1 MPLNS
6 KAITRRAVVRGGTL
20 LVGATT
26 LSTLPLTAF
35 AQGRS
40 LSPVAKSAGGVVEKT
55 ATGGGRKGV
64 MLMNRI
70 APSSSDLYIA
80 NVDGSDE
87 RKFLDTP
94 AFDYNATFAAD
105 GQSVVFTSERNG
117 DGNSDVFRCR
127 VDGTGIQPLV
137 TGPAVD
143 DAAVL
148 SADRRLAFVSTRN
161 GYRANVWVTDLRN
174 GAMRNLTGAANVQ
187 GDTSNPDSFLRPS
200 WSPDG
205 QWLAFSSDRNTDWRG
220 HDGGKGWEH
229 TQELSI
235 YVIRADGR
243 NFRRIAS
250 KPGYCLGSPKWS
262 PDGRRVAF
270 YEMTTEDTWGAR
282 RPNLVA
288 NVTSQIVSVDVATGE
303 RFEHTSGPGLKVYHQ
318 FLGPSEIGYLRKGG
332 AEEGIFYTSGRPG
345 FKKAVRA
352 PAWSPDGKT
361 LIYGKHGFNARPQN
375 KPLYGWDRD
384 WDYRHTDVF
393 PALAPDGTLAYTE
406 KQQGNSSIVIA
417 KPDGS
422 GRRVIYNPAE
432 HGYDLKRLAM
442 GLGGAFQPSWSAD
455 SQWLAFGVGYW
466 FQQRDTEKS
475 TIMRI
480 RRDGSG
486 LESLTDGKVHSGFP
500 SYSADGKEIV
510 YRVWGESNFGLR
522 ILNIETRAIRTLT
535 TGYDNLPGWSPDGS
549 RILFTRK
556 VDDVNF
562 DIFTIRPD
570 GSDLLRVTSHRSGD
584 GHAVWTWD
592 GRIMWN
598 SGIYGFRDEA
608 ALYDDTFQQY
618 GQIFIMNADGS
629 EKRALTDSRWEDS
642 MPLLIPAKFL

>member
-1 MPLNS
+1 MPLIS
-6 KAITRRAVVRGGTL
+6 KQITRRAIVRSGL

-26 LSTLPLTAF
+26 LSTLPLPAF
-35 AQGRS
+35 AQSRS
-40 LSPVAKSAGGVVEKT
+40 LSPVAKSAGGV
-55 ATGGGRKGV
+55 ADGGEGV

-70 APSSSDLYIA
+70 APSASDLYTVNA
-80 NVDGSDE
+80 DGSSE

-94 AFDYNATFAAD
+94 AFDYNATFAAN
-105 GQSVVFTSERNG
+105 GQSIVFTSERNG

-137 TGPAVD
+137 TDPAVD

-148 SADRRLAFVSTRN
+148 SSDGKLAFVSTRD
-161 GYRANVWVTDLRN
+161 GYRANVWVMELSS
-174 GAMRNLTGAANVQ
+174 GAMRNLTGAVNVQ

-200 WSPDG
+200 WSPNG

-243 NFRRIAS
+243 DFRRTVS

-270 YEMTTEDTWGAR
+270 YEMMTEDTWGAR

-288 NVTSQIVSVDVATGE
+288 NVTSQIVSVDVTTGE

-318 FLGPSEIGYLRKGG
+318 FLSPGEIGFLRKGG

-345 FKKAVRA
+345 FKRAVRA
-352 PAWSPDGKT
+352 PAWSPDGNT
-361 LIYGKHGFNARPQN
+361 LIYEKHDFNARPQN

-432 HGYDLKRLAM
+432 HGYDPKRLAM

-486 LESLTDGKVHSGFP
+486 LESLTDGKIHSGFP

-522 ILNIETRAIRTLT
+522 ILNIETRATRTLT
-535 TGYDNLPGWSPDGS
+535 TAYDNLPGWSPDGS

-584 GHAVWTWD
+584 GHAVWTWH

-608 ALYDDTFQQY
+608 ALYDNTFQQY

>member
-1 MPLNS
+1 MSLIS
-6 KAITRRAVVRGGTL
+6 KPITRRALVRGGTL
-20 LVGATT
+20 LIGAAA
-26 LSTLPLTAF
+26 LPTLPLAAF

-40 LSPVAKSAGGVVEKT
+40 FGPVASSAGQPAERT
-55 ATGGGRKGV
+55 STDGGNKGV

-70 APSSSDLYIA
+70 APSSSDLYISNA
-80 NVDGSDE
+80 DGSGE
-87 RKFLDTP
+87 RKLLDTSGL
-94 AFDYNATFAAD
+94 DYNA
-105 GQSVVFTSERNG
+105 S
-117 DGNSDVFRCR
+117 
-127 VDGTGIQPLV
+127 
-137 TGPAVD
+137 
-143 DAAVL
+143 
-148 SADRRLAFVSTRN
+148 
-161 GYRANVWVTDLRN
+161 
-174 GAMRNLTGAANVQ
+174 
-187 GDTSNPDSFLRPS
+187 
-200 WSPDG
+200 
-205 QWLAFSSDRNTDWRG
+205 FSSDG
-220 HDGGKGWEH
+220 QK
-229 TQELSI
+229 LSI

-243 NFRRIAS
+243 DFRRIAS
-250 KPGYCLGSPKWS
+250 RPGYCLGSPKWS

-270 YEMTTEDTWGAR
+270 YEVTTEDTWGAR

-288 NVTSQIVSVDVATGE
+288 NVTSQIVSVDATSGE

-332 AEEGIFYTSGRPG
+332 TEEGIYYTSDRPS
-345 FKKAVRA
+345 FKRAMRA
-352 PAWSPDGKT
+352 PSWSLDSKM
-361 LIYGKHGFNARPQN
+361 LIYEKHSFKARPQN

-384 WDYRHTDVF
+384 WEYRHTDVF
-393 PALAPDGTLAYTE
+393 PALARDGTLAYSE
-406 KQQGNSSIVIA
+406 KQQGNSSIIIA

-422 GRRVIYNPAE
+422 ERRVLYNPAE
-432 HGYDLKRLAM
+432 HGYDPRRLAM

-500 SYSADGKEIV
+500 SYSANGKEIV
-510 YRVWGESNFGLR
+510 YRVWGESNYGLR

-562 DIFTIRPD
+562 DIFTVRPD

-592 GRIMWN
+592 GRIMWS
-598 SGIYGFRDEA
+598 SGMYGFRDEA
-608 ALYDDTFQQY
+608 ALYDNTFQQY
-618 GQIFIMNADGS
+618 GQILIMNADGS
-629 EKRALTDSRWEDS
+629 EKRMLTDSRWEDS

>member
-1 MPLNS
+1 MQ
-6 KAITRRAVVRGGTL
+6 RGMIVL
-20 LVGATT
+20 GAAA
-26 LSTLPLTAF
+26 LAGLPLPAN
-35 AQGRS
+35 AQSRS
-40 LSPVAKSAGGVVEKT
+40 PTRSGVL
-55 ATGGGRKGV
+55 
-64 MLMNRI
+64 LMNRI

-80 NVDGSDE
+80 NADGSSE
-87 RKFLDTP
+87 RKFFDTP
-94 AFDYNATFAAD
+94 TFDYNVSFTAD

-127 VDGTGIQPLV
+127 VDGTNVQPLA

-143 DAAVL
+143 DAAVV
-148 SADRRLAFVSTRN
+148 SPDGRHLAVVSTRD
-161 GYRANVWVTDLRN
+161 GYLANVWLMDLTS
-174 GAMRNLTGAANVQ
+174 GVMRNLTGTPDIQ
-187 GDTSNPDSFLRPS
+187 GDRNNPNSFLRPA

-220 HDGGKGWEH
+220 HDDGKGWEH

-235 YVIRADGR
+235 YVIGADGR
-243 NFRRIAS
+243 NFRRIAT

-270 YEMTTEDTWGAR
+270 YEMTTEATWGAR

-288 NVTSQIVSVDVATGE
+288 SVVSQIVSVDVKTGE
-303 RFEHTSGPGLKVYHQ
+303 RVEHTSGPGLKAYHQ
-318 FLGPSEIGYLRKGG
+318 FVGANEIGYLRKGG
-332 AEEGIFYTSGRPG
+332 AEEGIAYTSGRQG

-361 LIYGKHGFNARPQN
+361 VIYEKHEFKARVQN
-375 KPLYGWDRD
+375 KPLYGWDPD
-384 WDYRHTDVF
+384 WEYRHTDVF
-393 PALAPDGTLAYTE
+393 PALAQDGTLAYTE
-406 KQQGNSSIVIA
+406 KQQGNSSIVIS
-417 KPDGS
+417 KPNGS
-422 GRRVIYNPAE
+422 ERRVIYNPAD
-432 HGYDLKRLAM
+432 HCYDPKRLAM
-442 GLGGAFQPSWSAD
+442 GLGGAFQPSWSPD

-466 FQQRDTEKS
+466 FQQRDKEKA
-475 TIMRI
+475 TVMRI

-486 LESLTDGKVHSGFP
+486 LEPLTDGKIHSGFP

-510 YRVWGESNFGLR
+510 YRVWGEDNYGLR
-522 ILNIETRAIRTLT
+522 ILNIETLAARTLT
-535 TGYDNLPGWSPDGS
+535 TGSDNLPGWSPDGS
-549 RILFTRK
+549 RIVFTRR

-598 SGIYGFRDEA
+598 SGMYGFRDEA
-608 ALYDDTFQQY
+608 ALYDHTFQQY

-629 EKRALTDSRWEDS
+629 GKRMLTDSRWEDS
-642 MPLLIPAKFL
+642 MPLLVPAKFL